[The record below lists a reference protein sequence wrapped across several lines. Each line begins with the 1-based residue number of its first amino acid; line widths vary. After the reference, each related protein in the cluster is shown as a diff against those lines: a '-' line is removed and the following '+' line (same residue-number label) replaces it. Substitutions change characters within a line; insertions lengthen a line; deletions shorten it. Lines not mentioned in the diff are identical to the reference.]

1 MKKKPEIIIDKKH
14 WKNSE
19 FVALSSD
26 ELLTL
31 EFLETEIRKVT
42 SSLFCYLHPK
52 AVFQINLK
60 YSDLKQQISVLVC
73 CQTFGLR
80 VKSELDKIN
89 VDAHYI
95 YVKPIDTPNQN

>member
-1 MKKKPEIIIDKKH
+1 MKKKPEIKIDKKH
-14 WKNSE
+14 WKESKFEN
-19 FVALSSD
+19 LSSD

-60 YSDLKQQISVLVC
+60 YSDFKQQISVLVC

-80 VKSELDKIN
+80 VKNELNKTN

-95 YVKPIDTPNQN
+95 YVKPIDRPNQN

>member
-14 WKNSE
+14 WQESK
-19 FVALSSD
+19 FVDLSSD
-26 ELLTL
+26 ELLVL

-60 YSDLKQQISVLVC
+60 YFESKQKTTVLVC
-73 CQTFGLR
+73 CQVFAER
-80 VKSELDKIN
+80 VKICMDKIN
-89 VDAHYI
+89 IDANYI
-95 YVKPIDTPNQN
+95 YVKPIDRSNQN